1 MWLKRKTW
9 TELSTVIQ
17 IQPILVEESLRL
29 GQKFLN
35 EMRIAVLHYCT
46 QSTAQKIYVFH
57 SDIFIERAELLFKT
71 QEYLR
76 NELHSKAGK
85 MFQQS

>member
-1 MWLKRKTW
+1 M
-9 TELSTVIQ
+9 
-17 IQPILVEESLRL
+17 
-29 GQKFLN
+29 
-35 EMRIAVLHYCT
+35 LHYCT

-85 MFQQS
+85 MFHSAKLVFGFATSLICLRTLWKADLIVVQSEDRA